1 MLDYFCDTF
10 TVVAHPHEESI
21 DKILEWFLHE
31 EFAVIDD
38 GTIVINR
45 SRVGV
50 AIVVVGVNVVDFVVV
65 RVVFVVSVGILQVF
79 HGLTDPD

>member
-1 MLDYFCDTF
+1 MLDYFCNTF

-31 EFAVIDD
+31 EFAVVND

-45 SRVGV
+45 SGIGV
-50 AIVVVGVNVVDFVVV
+50 AIVVVSVNVVDFVVV
-65 RVVFVVSVGILQVF
+65 RVVFVVSVSILQMF